1 KGHAN
6 RGAGDRPSCE
16 VPRRRRPRDRHAAA
30 TAAAAGRPDGAARAA
45 DGSAQRSCCRRGACA
60 CAPKAG
66 SGGMNGQ
73 VGKTT
78 LMPEG
83 VAVTTLPNGLIVASD
98 FMPGIETVSV
108 GVWVGVGTRHE
119 PEPLNGV
126 SHLLEHMAFK
136 GTERRSAID
145 IAVE

>member
-6 RGAGDRPSCE
+6 RGAGNRASGE
-16 VPRRRRPRDRHAAA
+16 IPRCGGARDRHAAA

-119 PEPLNGV
+119 PQPLTGV
-126 SHLLEHMAFK
+126 SQLLAHLAGA
-136 GTERRSAID
+136 GT
-145 IAVE
+145 V